1 MADDDQNVAESQPMP
16 GAVRESDL
24 GWQPFGFSRRKT
36 KAMLDS
42 ASRVIEQLTTE
53 VVERRG
59 AVSEAEARIAA
70 LQAELDGTNARLAAT
85 LEQVEQ
91 VRVESAK
98 DAREEVERSM
108 IADALVSAHETAA
121 EIVANARRRA
131 DELLTTAQNNAQGI
145 EDEADHVMEQA
156 EIRAHSLVENAARD
170 AENLRAESEQLTA
183 RIARERGLWMAFLRR
198 ALETLEQAEPA
209 SPQPDLEGDLRNVI
223 RATDRPAS

>member
-1 MADDDQNVAESQPMP
+1 MSEPDEMTNEKLP
-16 GAVRESDL
+16 RTDL

-59 AVSEAEARIAA
+59 AVSAAESRIAA
-70 LQAELDGTNARLAAT
+70 LQAELDGTNARLTAT
-85 LEQVEQ
+85 LEKIEL

-98 DAREEVERSM
+98 NARDEVERSM
-108 IADALVSAHETAA
+108 IAEALVSAHETAA
-121 EIVANARRRA
+121 EIVANARRSA
-131 DELLTTAQNNAQGI
+131 EELLTTAQNNARGI

-170 AENLRAESEQLTA
+170 AENLRAES
-183 RIARERGLWMAFLRR
+183 
-198 ALETLEQAEPA
+198 
-209 SPQPDLEGDLRNVI
+209 
-223 RATDRPAS
+223 

>member
-1 MADDDQNVAESQPMP
+1 MSEPDEMTNEKLP
-16 GAVRESDL
+16 RTDL

-59 AVSEAEARIAA
+59 ALSAAEARVAA
-70 LQAELDGTNARLAAT
+70 LQAELDGTNARLTAT
-85 LEQVEQ
+85 LEKIEL

-98 DAREEVERSM
+98 NARDEAERSM

-183 RIARERGLWMAFLRR
+183 RIARERALWTAFLRR
-198 ALETLEQAEPA
+198 ALESLEQAEPA